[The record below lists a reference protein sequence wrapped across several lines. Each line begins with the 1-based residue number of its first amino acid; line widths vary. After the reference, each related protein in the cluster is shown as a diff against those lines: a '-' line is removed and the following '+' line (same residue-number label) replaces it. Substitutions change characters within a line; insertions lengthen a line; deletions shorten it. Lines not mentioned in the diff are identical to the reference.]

1 MPTSTCSSHQGK
13 TTTRPPSS
21 SPLACAWRRRSRPE
35 ETSLT
40 GGGGP
45 PGGEPSAS
53 FTLRAAL
60 RLLPGVCSW
69 VPFAC
74 VAIASAALQS
84 LCCFFFFFFFAPL
97 HLFVLQ
103 KQILS
108 TRISLI
114 SPFHFTYC
122 RLPTDRLGKFSSS
135 RRSVVSR
142 SFRSRV
148 QMQRFFFPSRTVQL
162 ATAILVC
169 ACTRRT
175 SVGRSR
181 NSARWNVWTTL
192 LHSTRKRS
200 GWHIAFSL
208 VVRMSVSTWR
218 S

>member
-1 MPTSTCSSHQGK
+1 VA
-13 TTTRPPSS
+13 PPAASR
-21 SPLACAWRRRSRPE
+21 RRRSLYVPPCDCCRASAHG
-35 ETSLT
+35 SL
-40 GGGGP
+40 
-45 PGGEPSAS
+45 
-53 FTLRAAL
+53 LLAL
-60 RLLPGVCSW
+60 QLQVLHCK
-69 VPFAC
+69 
-74 VAIASAALQS
+74 ASAA
-84 LCCFFFFFFFAPL
+84 FFSFFFFAPL

-181 NSARWNVWTTL
+181 NSARWNV
-192 LHSTRKRS
+192 
-200 GWHIAFSL
+200 
-208 VVRMSVSTWR
+208 
-218 S
+218 